1 MPKPI
6 PCRPL
11 PLILRIPRAVVFG
24 LLFIVGVAVLF
35 AVAPWFEITG
45 GGK

>member
-11 PLILRIPRAVVFG
+11 WWRIPRAVLLA
-24 LLFIVGVAVLF
+24 LLFIVGVIVLF
-35 AVAPWFEITG
+35 AVAPWYEITG

>member
-11 PLILRIPRAVVFG
+11 WWRIPRAVVLA
-24 LLFIVGVAVLF
+24 LLFIAGIAFLF
-35 AVAPWFEITG
+35 GTALWHSG
-45 GGK
+45 GNQ